1 MVWYR
6 KNGVNGRLDTINSE
20 SVPADADADAV
31 AVADPTAP
39 ADADST
45 RSG

>member
-6 KNGVNGRLDTINSE
+6 KNGVNGRLDTINSDTVPADVDDADADADPT
-20 SVPADADADAV
+20 VPADAD
-31 AVADPTAP
+31 P
-39 ADADST
+39 T

>member
-1 MVWYR
+1 MV
-6 KNGVNGRLDTINSE
+6 GLDTINSE
-20 SVPADADADAV
+20 SVPADAVADVDAEAD
-31 AVADPTAP
+31 ADPTAL